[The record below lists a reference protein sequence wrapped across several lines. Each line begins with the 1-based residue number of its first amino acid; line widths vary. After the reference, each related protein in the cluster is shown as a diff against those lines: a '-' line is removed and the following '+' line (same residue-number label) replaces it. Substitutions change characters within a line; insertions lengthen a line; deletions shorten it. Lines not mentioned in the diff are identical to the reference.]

1 MLQGDTGYPVALG
14 EGVGVDA
21 LLRDD
26 RHVVGG
32 GHQRAMQPERQVGHV
47 ADQVERGEP
56 PLWVQVRRS
65 GTVWISREGTQRGA
79 GGVRELLSGQRGAS
93 AALIGLLFVSIA
105 VAPERIFGSSATARR
120 RTAAGSAFTALLN
133 AFFVSLAALIPT
145 SNLGYTALVMA
156 IIGLV
161 NTLALGRHTWED
173 RRLGRGLLAY
183 ALLPG
188 SLIVYTLQIWYAA
201 QLLRHARDTDALYG
215 LVYLLLPAYSL
226 GLARAWEL
234 LGGGNDGLRSLLGL
248 GVGVA
253 EPPPGDAG
261 EGTRPAVGD
270 SGGG

>member
-1 MLQGDTGYPVALG
+1 VVPAVFAIFFLG
-14 EGVGVDA
+14 SV
-21 LLRDD
+21 
-26 RHVVGG
+26 
-32 GHQRAMQPERQVGHV
+32 
-47 ADQVERGEP
+47 
-56 PLWVQVRRS
+56 
-65 GTVWISREGTQRGA
+65 
-79 GGVRELLSGQRGAS
+79 GAS

-120 RTAAGSAFTALLN
+120 RTAAGSAFTALLD

-173 RRLGRGLLAY
+173 RRAGRGLLAY

-201 QLLRHARDTDALYG
+201 QLLRDARDTDALYG

-248 GVGVA
+248 GVGVGVV

-261 EGTRPAVGD
+261 EAEHPVDPAASERAAVGD
-270 SGGG
+270 SGGDRSEP